1 MLVTKDKEFVSLYC
15 NKNGYII
22 YPKLNYS
29 KLKYLQILRFDCFIY
44 LFKLQLL
51 FSCQASI
58 LHLALSPLAFSIT
71 ISLK

>member
-1 MLVTKDKEFVSLYC
+1 MLVTKDKESVSFYC

-29 KLKYLQILRFDCFIY
+29 KLKYLQILRFDCFIC

-51 FSCQASI
+51 F
-58 LHLALSPLAFSIT
+58 
-71 ISLK
+71 